1 MQKKNTFNL
10 DTEKLY
16 NQYKPKT
23 IEDVQEILKSQTKDL
38 IEKILQEEMKNYL
51 GYDRYEH
58 EKAIKDNYRNGS
70 YDKKVRSQFGDI
82 NLKIPRDRNAE
93 FEPQVVPKFQ
103 YDISFIEGAVIK
115 LYSSGMSTR
124 DISSTLH
131 EIYGIDVE
139 TSFVSRITDK
149 IMPQIIEWR
158 NRPLEK
164 EYAMVFIDGIRF
176 KVKEENRLVEKSVY
190 IVMGYTL
197 EGKKD
202 VLGFWIGES
211 ESAKYWMQVLND
223 LKLRGVQEI
232 FIISSDNLTGI
243 SNAIKAVFPKT
254 QIQKCVVHQIRN
266 SVKFVNYKD
275 LKEFAK
281 DMKNIYQA
289 NNIDEATRFLQIF
302 EDKWKDKYMY
312 AIKSWRDNF
321 EELVTFFNFPKEI
334 RKLIYTTNIIEN
346 LNRNI
351 RKITKTKTSFPTE
364 ESLMKSVYFAINNQL
379 AKWDKITP
387 NWGQILSQLLIIFKE
402 NN

>member
-1 MQKKNTFNL
+1 
-10 DTEKLY
+10 
-16 NQYKPKT
+16 
-23 IEDVQEILKSQTKDL
+23 
-38 IEKILQEEMKNYL
+38 
-51 GYDRYEH
+51 
-58 EKAIKDNYRNGS
+58 
-70 YDKKVRSQFGDI
+70 
-82 NLKIPRDRNAE
+82 
-93 FEPQVVPKFQ
+93 
-103 YDISFIEGAVIK
+103 
-115 LYSSGMSTR
+115 MSTR

-139 TSFVSRITDK
+139 PSFVSRITDK

-176 KVKEENRLVEKSVY
+176 KVKEENRLVEQSVY

-197 EGKKD
+197 EGQKD

-281 DMKNIYQA
+281 DMKNIYQV

>member
-1 MQKKNTFNL
+1 M
-10 DTEKLY
+10 
-16 NQYKPKT
+16 
-23 IEDVQEILKSQTKDL
+23 LKSQTKDL

-139 TSFVSRITDK
+139 PSFVSRITDK

-176 KVKEENRLVEKSVY
+176 KVKKKIDWLKNLFY

-197 EGKKD
+197 EGQKD

-243 SNAIKAVFPKT
+243 SNAIKASFPKT
-254 QIQKCVVHQIRN
+254 QIQKMCSSLNQKLSLNLLIT
-266 SVKFVNYKD
+266 KD
-275 LKEFAK
+275 LKEFTK

-364 ESLMKSVYFAINNQL
+364 ESLMKSVYFAINNRL

-387 NWGQILSQLLIIFKE
+387 N
-402 NN
+402 

>member
-51 GYDRYEH
+51 GYDRYEY

-139 TSFVSRITDK
+139 PSFVSRITDK
-149 IMPQIIEWR
+149 ITPQIIEWR

-197 EGKKD
+197 EWKKM
-202 VLGFWIGES
+202 S
-211 ESAKYWMQVLND
+211 
-223 LKLRGVQEI
+223 
-232 FIISSDNLTGI
+232 
-243 SNAIKAVFPKT
+243 
-254 QIQKCVVHQIRN
+254 
-266 SVKFVNYKD
+266 
-275 LKEFAK
+275 
-281 DMKNIYQA
+281 
-289 NNIDEATRFLQIF
+289 
-302 EDKWKDKYMY
+302 
-312 AIKSWRDNF
+312 
-321 EELVTFFNFPKEI
+321 
-334 RKLIYTTNIIEN
+334 
-346 LNRNI
+346 
-351 RKITKTKTSFPTE
+351 
-364 ESLMKSVYFAINNQL
+364 
-379 AKWDKITP
+379 
-387 NWGQILSQLLIIFKE
+387 
-402 NN
+402 

>member
-1 MQKKNTFNL
+1 M
-10 DTEKLY
+10 
-16 NQYKPKT
+16 
-23 IEDVQEILKSQTKDL
+23 
-38 IEKILQEEMKNYL
+38 
-51 GYDRYEH
+51 
-58 EKAIKDNYRNGS
+58 
-70 YDKKVRSQFGDI
+70 
-82 NLKIPRDRNAE
+82 
-93 FEPQVVPKFQ
+93 
-103 YDISFIEGAVIK
+103 
-115 LYSSGMSTR
+115 
-124 DISSTLH
+124 
-131 EIYGIDVE
+131 
-139 TSFVSRITDK
+139 
-149 IMPQIIEWR
+149 
-158 NRPLEK
+158 EK

-197 EGKKD
+197 EGQKD

-275 LKEFAK
+275 LKEFTK

>member
-1 MQKKNTFNL
+1 
-10 DTEKLY
+10 
-16 NQYKPKT
+16 
-23 IEDVQEILKSQTKDL
+23 
-38 IEKILQEEMKNYL
+38 
-51 GYDRYEH
+51 
-58 EKAIKDNYRNGS
+58 
-70 YDKKVRSQFGDI
+70 
-82 NLKIPRDRNAE
+82 
-93 FEPQVVPKFQ
+93 
-103 YDISFIEGAVIK
+103 
-115 LYSSGMSTR
+115 MSTR
-124 DISSTLH
+124 DISSTLY

-139 TSFVSRITDK
+139 PSFVSRITDK
-149 IMPQIIEWR
+149 ITPQIIEWR

-164 EYAMVFIDGIRF
+164 EYAMVFIDRIRF
-176 KVKEENRLVEKSVY
+176 KVKEENRLVEQSVY

-197 EGKKD
+197 EGQKD

-281 DMKNIYQA
+281 DMKNIYQV

>member
-1 MQKKNTFNL
+1 
-10 DTEKLY
+10 
-16 NQYKPKT
+16 
-23 IEDVQEILKSQTKDL
+23 
-38 IEKILQEEMKNYL
+38 
-51 GYDRYEH
+51 
-58 EKAIKDNYRNGS
+58 
-70 YDKKVRSQFGDI
+70 
-82 NLKIPRDRNAE
+82 
-93 FEPQVVPKFQ
+93 
-103 YDISFIEGAVIK
+103 
-115 LYSSGMSTR
+115 MSTR
-124 DISSTLH
+124 DISSTLY

-139 TSFVSRITDK
+139 PSFVSRITDK
-149 IMPQIIEWR
+149 IIAQIIEWR

-164 EYAMVFIDGIRF
+164 EYAMVFIDRIRF
-176 KVKEENRLVEKSVY
+176 KVKEENRLVEQSVY

-197 EGKKD
+197 EGQKD

-281 DMKNIYQA
+281 DMKNIYQV

-312 AIKSWRDNF
+312 
-321 EELVTFFNFPKEI
+321 
-334 RKLIYTTNIIEN
+334 
-346 LNRNI
+346 LN
-351 RKITKTKTSFPTE
+351 
-364 ESLMKSVYFAINNQL
+364 
-379 AKWDKITP
+379 
-387 NWGQILSQLLIIFKE
+387 
-402 NN
+402 

>member
-1 MQKKNTFNL
+1 M
-10 DTEKLY
+10 
-16 NQYKPKT
+16 
-23 IEDVQEILKSQTKDL
+23 
-38 IEKILQEEMKNYL
+38 
-51 GYDRYEH
+51 
-58 EKAIKDNYRNGS
+58 
-70 YDKKVRSQFGDI
+70 
-82 NLKIPRDRNAE
+82 
-93 FEPQVVPKFQ
+93 
-103 YDISFIEGAVIK
+103 
-115 LYSSGMSTR
+115 
-124 DISSTLH
+124 
-131 EIYGIDVE
+131 
-139 TSFVSRITDK
+139 
-149 IMPQIIEWR
+149 IEWR

-164 EYAMVFIDGIRF
+164 EYAMVFIDRIRF
-176 KVKEENRLVEKSVY
+176 KVKEENRLVEQSVY

-197 EGKKD
+197 EGQKD

-281 DMKNIYQA
+281 DMKNIYQV

-312 AIKSWRDNF
+312 LIKSWRDNF

-351 RKITKTKTSFPTE
+351 RKIITKQKLLFQQKNH
-364 ESLMKSVYFAINNQL
+364 LWNQY
-379 AKWDKITP
+379 
-387 NWGQILSQLLIIFKE
+387 ILL
-402 NN
+402 

>member
-1 MQKKNTFNL
+1 M
-10 DTEKLY
+10 
-16 NQYKPKT
+16 
-23 IEDVQEILKSQTKDL
+23 
-38 IEKILQEEMKNYL
+38 
-51 GYDRYEH
+51 
-58 EKAIKDNYRNGS
+58 
-70 YDKKVRSQFGDI
+70 
-82 NLKIPRDRNAE
+82 
-93 FEPQVVPKFQ
+93 
-103 YDISFIEGAVIK
+103 
-115 LYSSGMSTR
+115 
-124 DISSTLH
+124 
-131 EIYGIDVE
+131 
-139 TSFVSRITDK
+139 
-149 IMPQIIEWR
+149 
-158 NRPLEK
+158 EK
-164 EYAMVFIDGIRF
+164 EYAMVFIDRIRF
-176 KVKEENRLVEKSVY
+176 KVKEENRLVEQSVY

-197 EGKKD
+197 EGQKD

-281 DMKNIYQA
+281 DMKNIYQV

-312 AIKSWRDNF
+312 LIKSWRDNF

-351 RKITKTKTSFPTE
+351 RKIITKQKLLFQQKNH
-364 ESLMKSVYFAINNQL
+364 LWNQY
-379 AKWDKITP
+379 
-387 NWGQILSQLLIIFKE
+387 ILL
-402 NN
+402 

>member
-1 MQKKNTFNL
+1 MQKKSTFNL

-58 EKAIKDNYRNGS
+58 EKVIKDNYRNGS

-139 TSFVSRITDK
+139 PSFVSRITDK

-197 EGKKD
+197 EGQKD

-275 LKEFAK
+275 LKEFTK

>member
-1 MQKKNTFNL
+1 M
-10 DTEKLY
+10 
-16 NQYKPKT
+16 
-23 IEDVQEILKSQTKDL
+23 
-38 IEKILQEEMKNYL
+38 
-51 GYDRYEH
+51 
-58 EKAIKDNYRNGS
+58 
-70 YDKKVRSQFGDI
+70 
-82 NLKIPRDRNAE
+82 
-93 FEPQVVPKFQ
+93 
-103 YDISFIEGAVIK
+103 EGAVIK

-124 DISSTLH
+124 DISSTLY

-139 TSFVSRITDK
+139 PSFVSRITDK
-149 IMPQIIEWR
+149 ITPQIIEWR

-164 EYAMVFIDGIRF
+164 EYAMVFIDRIRF
-176 KVKEENRLVEKSVY
+176 KVKEENRLVEQSVY

-197 EGKKD
+197 EGQKD

-281 DMKNIYQA
+281 DMKNIYQV